1 MNTGKIKI
9 LPEAVANRIAAGEV
23 VSRPESVV
31 KELIENSIDAGAT
44 EITLVIK
51 DAGKSLIQVID
62 NGIGMVKDD
71 AILCFQRHSTS
82 KIYNFEDLD
91 AIRTLGFRGEA
102 LASICSVS
110 QIELKTKT
118 ADDEIGTYVRMEGN
132 DLIEVS
138 QVSMDKGTNIS
149 VKNLF
154 FNTPARRNFLKSN
167 QTEFKHI
174 YDTFVRF
181 AVSYPEIYF
190 IFYNNDSQIFNLKPS
205 NTLERLKEIFTE
217 EVTNNLIPIHS
228 DNPIIS
234 IHGYISKPSFVKKT
248 RDNQYIFLNN
258 RYIINKNI
266 NFAIYNSYEHLIE
279 KGNFPSYFVFIDI
292 DPTKVD
298 VNVHPSKLEVKFEDE
313 SAIFNFVRNA
323 VKKSLR
329 DSDLTFEIGFD
340 EKQDIFDKTDKIIH
354 KITTST
360 NKSRINKPF
369 KIIEFEKEISPRDF
383 DNSFNKGTDSEIE
396 TEVFP
401 EKQSNIFEHKNKT
414 ESEQFTVWQL
424 HNKYIICQTETGLM
438 IIDQH
443 AAHERILYEKAYEM
457 LNSKANFSQQLLI
470 PIQIKLSKI
479 DYQIALN
486 LKEELKSL
494 GFNFNI
500 IDDDTLEL
508 VGVPSDVKTG
518 EENKILQELIEQY
531 KEYELKLNLEK
542 RDNIAKSFACKGA
555 IKSGDRLSQQEML
568 NLIDSLFLT
577 STPYVCPHGRPT
589 ILRINIEEIDK
600 RFNRT

>member
-31 KELIENSIDAGAT
+31 KELIENSIDAGASK
-44 EITLVIK
+44 ITLIIK

-62 NGIGMVKDD
+62 NGSGMVKDD

-82 KIYNFEDLD
+82 KIYDFKDLD
-91 AIRTLGFRGEA
+91 GIKTLGFRGEA

-118 ADDEIGTYVRMEGN
+118 ENAEVGSYVRIEGN

-138 QVSMDKGTNIS
+138 EVSMDKGTNIA

-154 FNTPARRNFLKSN
+154 YNTPARRNFLKSN

-181 AVSYPEIYF
+181 AISYPETQF
-190 IFYNNDSQIFNLKPS
+190 IFYNNDAQLFNLKPT
-205 NTLERLKEIFTE
+205 NTIERIKEIYTE
-217 EVTNNLIPIHS
+217 EVANNIIPIES
-228 DNPIIS
+228 KNPIIS
-234 IHGYISKPSFVKKT
+234 ITGYISKPNFVKKT
-248 RDNQYIFLNN
+248 RDNQFIFLNR

-292 DPTKVD
+292 DPMKVD

-313 SAIFNFVRNA
+313 PAIFNFIRNA
-323 VKKSLR
+323 VKNALKEA
-329 DSDLTFEIGFD
+329 DLTFEIGFED
-340 EKQDIFDKTDKIIH
+340 KGNLFDTTDKIVH
-354 KITTST
+354 KISTKKSVSNSPFRIIELEKETRLDNNKKPFVDDLETETELETST
-360 NKSRINKPF
+360 
-369 KIIEFEKEISPRDF
+369 
-383 DNSFNKGTDSEIE
+383 GQ
-396 TEVFP
+396 
-401 EKQSNIFEHKNKT
+401 QSNIFEHKNKT

-479 DYQIALN
+479 DYQIALY
-486 LKEELKSL
+486 LKDELKSL
-494 GFNFNI
+494 GFNFNV
-500 IDDDTLEL
+500 IDDATLEL
-508 VGVPSDVKTG
+508 TGVPNDVKTG

-542 RDNIAKSFACKGA
+542 RDNLAKSFACKGA
-555 IKSGDRLSQQEML
+555 IKSGDKLTQQEML

-589 ILRINIEEIDK
+589 ILRINIEELDK